1 MREQSE
7 CVSALG
13 SALLEAGKQEL
24 GEGMRAVASLS
35 GLALL
40 AALSACAPMSVLP
53 DMSLFGG
60 GNAETT
66 AATGPDA
73 ASVEAAAAAPPL
85 PTRDVRKRRVKPGRQ
100 LASGPRPKEEK
111 PSEEKPTEEKQ
122 ASLGLPGLPDV
133 KLFANAA
140 YAPDSVNWDGAP
152 VAVYTQLAQQIRAC
166 WLAPATT
173 KLTKHGF
180 HAEVSPDSSNA
191 KIVIYEKD
199 PQGKRGVQAFRI
211 NISGGGGG
219 SSVQSENRRLDKT
232 LDVAFKADLARWSKG
247 NQGCKG

>member
-1 MREQSE
+1 
-7 CVSALG
+7 
-13 SALLEAGKQEL
+13 
-24 GEGMRAVASLS
+24 MRAVASLS
-35 GLALL
+35 GLMLV
-40 AALSACAPMSVLP
+40 AALSGCASVSGLP

-60 GNAETT
+60 GDAETT
-66 AATGPDA
+66 ASAPETAG
-73 ASVEAAAAAPPL
+73 VEVAEAPPL
-85 PTRDVRKRRVKPGRQ
+85 PVRDIRKRRQAKPGTL
-100 LASGPRPKEEK
+100 LASGPRPKDEK
-111 PSEEKPTEEKQ
+111 PKDEKLKEEKQ
-122 ASLGLPGLPDV
+122 ASLALPSLPDV
-133 KLFANAA
+133 KLFTNTA
-140 YAPDSVNWDGAP
+140 YAPDQVNWDGAP

-211 NISGGGGG
+211 DISGGSSG
-219 SSVQSENRRLDKT
+219 STVHSENRRLDKT
-232 LDVAFKADLARWSKG
+232 MDVAFKADLARWSKG

>member
-1 MREQSE
+1 
-7 CVSALG
+7 
-13 SALLEAGKQEL
+13 
-24 GEGMRAVASLS
+24 MRAVASLS
-35 GLALL
+35 GLVLFT
-40 AALSACAPMSVLP
+40 ALSGCASMSGLP
-53 DMSLFGG
+53 DVSLFNS

-66 AATGPDA
+66 AASKP
-73 ASVEAAAAAPPL
+73 EAAPAVEIAAAPPL
-85 PTRDVRKRRVKPGRQ
+85 PARNVRKRQVKKPGTQ
-100 LASGPRPKEEK
+100 LASGPRPKADKPQEEK
-111 PSEEKPTEEKQ
+111 PKEEQQ
-122 ASLGLPGLPDV
+122 ASLALPGLPDV
-133 KLFANAA
+133 KLFAAAA

-247 NQGCKG
+247 DQGCKG

>member
-1 MREQSE
+1 
-7 CVSALG
+7 
-13 SALLEAGKQEL
+13 LEAGKQEL

-60 GNAETT
+60 GNADTA
-66 AATGPDA
+66 AATGPET
-73 ASVEAAAAAPPL
+73 ASVEVAAAPPL
-85 PTRDVRKRRVKPGRQ
+85 PTRDLRKRRVKQGTQ

-111 PSEEKPTEEKQ
+111 PNEEKPAEDRQ
-122 ASLGLPGLPDV
+122 ASLALPGLPDV
-133 KLFANAA
+133 KLFAAAA

-166 WLAPATT
+166 WLAPTTT

-211 NISGGGGG
+211 NISGGSSG